1 MEAAI
6 VGLATGVPEAR
17 YPQAVILEQFL
28 RYQGEENRRTRAMQ
42 TIFER
47 AGVDARHFVIDQTYY
62 DMQRTTQNRND
73 LYMTEAVPLAERVI
87 QCGLDEAGYTA
98 QDVDDLIVVS
108 CTGFSVPGLDLL
120 LAGRLGMRRDLR
132 RTCVLGMGCY
142 GVFPAL
148 LRAYEAANSNR
159 LTMVVSVEL
168 CSLHM
173 QFDSSAE
180 SVVSSALFSDGA
192 AMVLLS
198 NQPQETNRYAPHIIT
213 SATRCDYQTL
223 EHMAFTVTDHGFRMS
238 LSSYVPDL
246 LAAGIRDFIDEM
258 IASAGLKREDVR
270 HWGIHPGSSKIVDY
284 VGEQLELTEQQTCHS
299 HEVLRNYGNMSSATI
314 LFVLDHIQRYGRPE
328 AGDYGVLMAF
338 GPGLTMEA
346 AVLQW

>member
-1 MEAAI
+1 MQVAI

-17 YPQAVILEQFL
+17 YSQEAILEQFL
-28 RYQGEENRRTRAMQ
+28 VYQNSRRSRAMQ
-42 TIFER
+42 AIFER
-47 AGVDARHFVIDQTYY
+47 AGVDYRHFVIDQTFY
-62 DMQRTTQNRND
+62 DSEQTTMTRNERYMQ
-73 LYMTEAVPLAERVI
+73 EAVPLAERVI
-87 QCGLDEAGYTA
+87 HCGLEEAGYTA

-108 CTGFSVPGLDLL
+108 CTGFSIPGLDLH
-120 LAGRLGMRRDLR
+120 LAGRLNMRRDLR

-142 GVFPAL
+142 GAFPAL
-148 LRAYEAANSNR
+148 LRAYEAAQMQR
-159 LTMVVSVEL
+159 LAMVVCVEL

-173 QFDSSAE
+173 QFDSSGE
-180 SVVSSALFSDGA
+180 SVVSSSLFSDGA
-192 AMVLLS
+192 AMMLLS
-198 NQPQETNRYAPHIIT
+198 SEQNTAYHYAPRIIT
-213 SATRCDYQTL
+213 FATRCDYQTF

-258 IASAGLKREDVR
+258 LDKAGILREDVR

-284 VGEQLELTEQQTCHS
+284 VGEQLELTPTQTCHS

-314 LFVLDHIQRYGRPE
+314 LFVLDHIQRYGRPN

-346 AVLQW
+346 ALMQW